1 MSACISVYNV
11 HILSCYLKAKWVEAG
26 VRPAANWS
34 VSLNLHGIQQ
44 VFITET
50 GRPADLELSLP
61 NTAGTKVMEL
71 ETERGNRKKKHR
83 QLSVL
88 CSLLAY

>member
-1 MSACISVYNV
+1 MHKRVYV
-11 HILSCYLKAKWVEAG
+11 HMLSCYLKAERVEAG

-44 VFITET
+44 VLVTET

-61 NTAGTKVMEL
+61 NTAGTRVMQL
-71 ETERGNRKKKHR
+71 ETERGNRQKKENR
-83 QLSVL
+83 ELSVL
-88 CSLLAY
+88 CSLLSY

>member
-1 MSACISVYNV
+1 MHKRVYV
-11 HILSCYLKAKWVEAG
+11 HKLSHYLKAKWIEAG

-44 VFITET
+44 VLVPET

-71 ETERGNRKKKHR
+71 ESERGNRN
-83 QLSVL
+83 LSVL
-88 CSLLAY
+88 CSLLSY